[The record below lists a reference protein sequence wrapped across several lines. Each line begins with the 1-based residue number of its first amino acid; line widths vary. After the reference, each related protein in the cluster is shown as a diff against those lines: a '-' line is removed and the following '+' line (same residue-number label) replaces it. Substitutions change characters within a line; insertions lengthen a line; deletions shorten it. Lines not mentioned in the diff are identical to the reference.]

1 MRAGPEIGPTDPTG
15 RSSGRDHTP
24 FNGFARG
31 DRNVTFA
38 VCQPWC
44 GRLLTRGASN
54 MTEAL
59 ANDILQFDI
68 EQGVAVVDAAE

>member
-1 MRAGPEIGPTDPTG
+1 
-15 RSSGRDHTP
+15 
-24 FNGFARG
+24 
-31 DRNVTFA
+31 
-38 VCQPWC
+38 
-44 GRLLTRGASN
+44 LTRGASN